1 MEALRIHLTQT
12 SANYKREEV
21 IENKM
26 TYPLPPFS
34 TVIGALHHVCGF
46 ESYRPMDIS
55 IQGDYHALG
64 KEPYIDHCFLNSTHD
79 DRGILIK
86 MGNPEYLSKAYRR
99 VGYALKPQG
108 NSFRDSKT
116 VMEEERTLIK
126 EYRDLKNLNDEISV
140 FKKGRLIGFMDLIK
154 TRKVTLSEKKKR
166 YEKKSTD
173 YFIIEAREKE
183 IKQIEK
189 SIKNREK
196 SFIEQNYRIPIGKF
210 KTLTTSLKYY
220 EVLYGVELIIHVK
233 SDRETLYEILGHI
246 DNWKSLGRSEDFV
259 QVKSAKIVELQEE
272 IDSEYE
278 SSYHAYLDA
287 DLIESGDVL
296 LRDKK
301 LGIDAQGTKYYLN
314 KNYQPTDK
322 TDGKRVFEKKKVY
335 YTSEYKV
342 DSETRN
348 VYLDKSEK
356 EPLIVN
362 FL

>member
-1 MEALRIHLTQT
+1 M
-12 SANYKREEV
+12 
-21 IENKM
+21 
-26 TYPLPPFS
+26 
-34 TVIGALHHVCGF
+34 
-46 ESYRPMDIS
+46 
-55 IQGDYHALG
+55 
-64 KEPYIDHCFLNSTHD
+64 
-79 DRGILIK
+79 
-86 MGNPEYLSKAYRR
+86 
-99 VGYALKPQG
+99 
-108 NSFRDSKT
+108 
-116 VMEEERTLIK
+116 
-126 EYRDLKNLNDEISV
+126 
-140 FKKGRLIGFMDLIK
+140 
-154 TRKVTLSEKKKR
+154 
-166 YEKKSTD
+166 
-173 YFIIEAREKE
+173 
-183 IKQIEK
+183 
-189 SIKNREK
+189 
-196 SFIEQNYRIPIGKF
+196 
-210 KTLTTSLKYY
+210 
-220 EVLYGVELIIHVK
+220 YGVELIIHVK

>member
-34 TVIGALHHVCGF
+34 TVIGALHHVCEF

-64 KEPYIDHCFLNSTHD
+64 KEPYIDHCFLNSTQD

-86 MGNPEYLSKAYRR
+86 MDNPRYLSKAYKRAGH
-99 VGYALKPQG
+99 VLKSQG
-108 NSFRDSKT
+108 NSFRNNKT
-116 VMEEERTLIK
+116 VMEEEGALIK
-126 EYRDLKNLNDEISV
+126 EYRDLKNLNDELSM
-140 FKKGRLIGFMDLIK
+140 FKRGRFLECMDLIK
-154 TRKVTLSEKKKR
+154 IRKVTLSRKKNK
-166 YEKKSTD
+166 YEKNSAD
-173 YFIIEAREKE
+173 YLKIEDREKE
-183 IKQIEK
+183 IKQMEQYLK
-189 SIKNREK
+189 DKLK
-196 SFIEQNYRIPIGKF
+196 SFEEQNYKMPIGKYR
-210 KTLTTSLKYY
+210 TLTTSLKYY
-220 EVLYGVELIIHVK
+220 EVLYGLELIIHVK
-233 SDRETLYEILGHI
+233 SDKGTLDEILAHI
-246 DNWKSLGRSEDFV
+246 DDWKSLGRSEDFV
-259 QVKSAKIVELQEE
+259 QIKSAKIIELQEG
-272 IDSEYE
+272 IDGEYK

-287 DLIESGDVL
+287 DLIDNGDVM

-301 LGIDAQGTKYYLN
+301 YGIDAQGTKYYLN
-314 KNYQPTDK
+314 KNYEPTYK
-322 TDGKRVFEKKKVY
+322 TEGKRIFEKKKVY

-348 VYLDKSEK
+348 VYLDKTEEK
-356 EPLIVN
+356 PLIVN